1 MANITTKTIE
11 TVDFLYS
18 EDGKKLYTYDPA
30 REVGE
35 KSGSIKTVE
44 VENTSD
50 VCKVTPISAYM
61 STSLNSK
68 ITSFDKLAT
77 RILNFL
83 GYPSVSVPDLHRDQI
98 YEAISFAC
106 EMYTKYAGYER
117 KNIVFHSNMYEPG
130 KGVRIDQLCTI
141 ASLEAWHEKNANY
154 SAINKPPVD
163 KVLRS
168 NKDVYVT
175 RVQIPKR
182 DYYISD
188 EDFKM
193 LKERCKQADKELI
206 CRLHDF
212 SKRFPDGVEE
222 LSIINWWLYE
232 YLITR
237 RGYNKDQF
245 KKSKNKVVTEGG
257 EELTIYM
264 EDEDLGEIRDDL
276 YYENMYDYDIM
287 DYRKVVGV
295 YGYNEG
301 SSTTMSSLFSFEA
314 ALASQ
319 TFFTY
324 QYTMRGFDLVSWHGL
339 AEWRKTR
346 ERLLATKRDWQ
357 FNEYTQY
364 FTLSPEPRENTEFYG
379 VVQCYIERPLRDII
393 KSPWVFKYAMACVK
407 EILGRIRSKWGDSVS
422 LPGGGS
428 LTGNAL
434 AQEGVQ
440 EKKELEE
447 LLMNSHGYGEAPPPL
462 FFIG

>member
-1 MANITTKTIE
+1 MAETEKIENIDILLDE
-11 TVDFLYS
+11 S
-18 EDGKKLYTYDPA
+18 GKRILTQLNDT
-30 REVGE
+30 EIGE
-35 KSGSIKTVE
+35 KSGITE
-44 VENTSD
+44 REIEQQSD
-50 VCKVTPISAYM
+50 VCKVTPIEAYM

-83 GYPSVSVPDLHRDQI
+83 GYPAVSVPDLHRDSI
-98 YEAISFAC
+98 YEAIAFAC
-106 EMYTKYAGYER
+106 ELYTKYAGYER
-117 KNIVFHSNMYEPG
+117 QNLVFHSNMYEPG

-141 ASLEAWHEKNANY
+141 ASLEAWHNKGANY

-168 NKDVYVT
+168 NRDVYVT
-175 RVQIPKR
+175 KVQIPKR
-182 DYYISD
+182 DYYIS
-188 EDFKM
+188 ENDFEM
-193 LKERCKQADKELI
+193 LRDKCKQADKELI
-206 CRLHDF
+206 CYLRDI
-212 SKRFPDGVEE
+212 SIRFPDGIEE
-222 LSIINWWLYE
+222 LSIINGYLYE
-232 YLITR
+232 YLVTR
-237 RGYNKDQF
+237 RGYNKEQF

-264 EDEDLGEIRDDL
+264 EDEQLGQIRDDL
-276 YYENMYDYDIM
+276 YYENMYDYDVM
-287 DYRKVVGV
+287 DYRKVIGV

-346 ERLLATKRDWQ
+346 EKLLATKRDWH
-357 FNEYTQY
+357 FNPYTQY
-364 FTLSPEPRENTEFYG
+364 LTFSPQPSSTPGTEFYG
-379 VVQCYIERPLRDII
+379 VVQCYVERPLRDII

-447 LLMNSHGYGEAPPPL
+447 MLKKDRGFGEADPPL

>member
-1 MANITTKTIE
+1 MAEVQKIE
-11 TVDFLYS
+11 TIDILNT
-18 EDGKKLYTYDPA
+18 ENGKRILTQFN
-30 REVGE
+30 ETEIGE
-35 KSGSIKTVE
+35 KSGITEKEIETV
-44 VENTSD
+44 SD
-50 VCKVTPISAYM
+50 VCKVTPIDAYM

-83 GYPSVSVPDLHRDQI
+83 GYPAVSVPDLHRDQI
-98 YEAISFAC
+98 YEAIAVAC
-106 EMYTKYAGYER
+106 ELYTKYAGYER
-117 KNIVFHSNMYEPG
+117 QNLVFHSNMYEPS

-141 ASLEAWHEKNANY
+141 ASLEAWHDKGANY
-154 SAINKPPVD
+154 SAINKSHAD
-163 KVLRS
+163 KLLRS

-175 RVQIPKR
+175 RVYIPKK
-182 DYYISD
+182 DYYIS
-188 EDFKM
+188 EKDFEM
-193 LKERCKQADKELI
+193 LNTHCKEGDKEVI
-206 CRLHDF
+206 CKLRDI
-212 SKRFPDGVEE
+212 SIRFPDGIEE
-222 LSIINWWLYE
+222 LSVISSFLYE
-232 YLITR
+232 YLVTR

-264 EDEDLGEIRDDL
+264 EDEQLGQIRDDL
-276 YYENMYDYDIM
+276 YFENMYDYDIM

-364 FTLSPEPRENTEFYG
+364 FTLSPQPASQPGTEFYG
-379 VVQCYIERPLRDII
+379 VVQCYVERPLRDII

-407 EILGRIRSKWGDSVS
+407 EILGRIRSKWGDSVA

-440 EKKELEE
+440 EKKDLEQ
-447 LLMNSHGYGEAPPPL
+447 LLMTTHGFGEAPPPL

>member
-1 MANITTKTIE
+1 MADIEKVQNINILE
-11 TVDFLYS
+11 T
-18 EDGKKLYTYDPA
+18 ETGKRILTQLDDT
-30 REVGE
+30 EIGE
-35 KSGSIKTVE
+35 KSGITEKE
-44 VENTSD
+44 VETKSD

-61 STSLNSK
+61 STNLNSK

-83 GYPSVSVPDLHRDQI
+83 GYPAVSVPDLHRDQI
-98 YEAISFAC
+98 YEAISLAC
-106 EMYTKYAGYER
+106 EMYTMYAGYER
-117 KNIVFHSNMYEPG
+117 KNLVFHSNMYEPG

-141 ASLEAWHEKNANY
+141 ASLEAWHDKGANY
-154 SAINKPPVD
+154 SAINKSPAD
-163 KVLRS
+163 KLLRS
-168 NKDVYVT
+168 NKDIYVT
-175 RVQIPKR
+175 RVYIPKR
-182 DYYISD
+182 DYYIS
-188 EDFKM
+188 ETDFEM
-193 LKERCKQADKELI
+193 LKTKCKEADKETI
-206 CRLHDF
+206 CKLRDI
-212 SKRFPDGVEE
+212 SIRFPEGIEE
-222 LSIINWWLYE
+222 LSVISSFLYE
-232 YLITR
+232 YLVLR

-264 EDEDLGEIRDDL
+264 EDEKLGEIRDDL
-276 YYENMYDYDIM
+276 YFENMYDYDVM
-287 DYRKVVGV
+287 DYRKVIGV

-346 ERLLATKRDWQ
+346 ERLLATKRDWE
-357 FNEYTQY
+357 FNERTQY
-364 FTLSPEPRENTEFYG
+364 LTLSPPPDSQPGTEFYG

-447 LLMNSHGYGEAPPPL
+447 LLRTSRGFGEAPPPL